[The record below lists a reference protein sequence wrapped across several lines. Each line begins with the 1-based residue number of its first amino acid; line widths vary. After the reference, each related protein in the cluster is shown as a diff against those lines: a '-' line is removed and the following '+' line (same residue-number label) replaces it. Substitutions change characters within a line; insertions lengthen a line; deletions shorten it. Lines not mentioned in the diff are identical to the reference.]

1 MVTVMVV
8 MVTAVLM
15 NDYVIKSSDA
25 IIDHGD
31 TDDNATDA
39 ENGDQL
45 C

>member
-25 IIDHGD
+25 IDHGD

-39 ENGDQL
+39 ENGDQ